1 MAIANQQVCHLWAS
15 GNKESANGFSIQF
28 EGRELYSWGRH
39 YLLGFKLSAATFI
52 LNARK
57 VSVSTSKHQSYAS
70 RATHGRAFWIDGLTD
85 YRDELR
91 TLASYANRKG
101 APAPDAIGQASAE
114 RAAVRMIRNL
124 ALRGG
129 DRELLELLADYADIA
144 PGRARKMIDAAIRAG
159 EADAAKAAKKEASA
173 ERAAAMAW
181 AKRPRVDTE
190 SEIVSQIAILRGE
203 SEYQARV
210 ALHKLEWMAKE
221 AGRNH
226 RAASKAGLSKKTVA
240 AIWWHVKAY
249 RAAIADHKA
258 KADQRERLAFFGK
271 HATAL
276 RADLERVAI
285 MPDSV
290 ESPGFVFGT
299 FAAIARNAAS
309 LASARHM
316 PPATLAKLTSLIAW
330 ADKRADWE
338 SAESARIANLKH
350 ADDIAAWRAGRGPS
364 YFRFDSDHGGAA
376 IRATDVERDASG
388 AIVGGTLQTSHGA
401 SVPLPHA
408 VKAFRFVKLCRERG
422 TGWASNG
429 RIIRVGHY
437 QIDEITADGDFK
449 AGCHRFAWPEIAA
462 LASALGVF
470 DLAPDDAAVTVN
482 PSH

>member
-1 MAIANQQVCHLWAS
+1 MSFSNQQVCHLWAS
-15 GNKESANGFSIQF
+15 GNKESAKAFSIEF
-28 EGRELYSWGRH
+28 DGREIFSWGRH
-39 YLLGFKLSAATFI
+39 YLLGFKLSAATFL
-52 LNARK
+52 LNSRK
-57 VSVSTSKHQSYAS
+57 FSVSTSKHQSYAS
-70 RATHGRAFWIDGLTD
+70 RATHGRTFWIDGLTD

-91 TLASYANRKG
+91 DIARYANRKG

-114 RAAVRMIRNL
+114 SGAVRMIRKL
-124 ALRGG
+124 APRGKN
-129 DRELLELLADYADIA
+129 REMLEMLADYADIA

-159 EADAAKAAKKEASA
+159 EADKAKAAKKEASA

-181 AKRPRVDTE
+181 AKRPRADTE
-190 SEIVSQIAILRGE
+190 SEIVSQVAALKGG
-203 SEYQARV
+203 SAYQARD
-210 ALHKLEWMAKE
+210 ALHKLEWRVKE

-226 RAASKAGLSKKTVA
+226 RAASKAGLSKRTVA

-271 HATAL
+271 HRVAL
-276 RADLERVAI
+276 LAGLERVAI

-309 LASARHM
+309 LAPARHM

-330 ADKRADWE
+330 ADSRADWE
-338 SAESARIANLKH
+338 TAESCRIANIKK
-350 ADDIAAWRAGRGPS
+350 AAEIVEWRAGRGPS

-388 AIVGGTLQTSHGA
+388 AIIGGTLETSHGA

-408 VKAFRFVKLCRERG
+408 IKAFRFVKLCRERG

-429 RIIRVGHY
+429 RIIRVGYY
-437 QIDEITADGDFK
+437 QIDGITADGDFK
-449 AGCHRFAWPEIAA
+449 AGCHNFRWLEIAA
-462 LASALGVF
+462 LAESLGVF
-470 DLAPDDAAVTVN
+470 DLAPDESAVVAN

>member
-1 MAIANQQVCHLWAS
+1 MAISNQQVCHLWAS
-15 GNKESANGFSIQF
+15 GNKSYANGFSILF
-28 EGRELYSWGRH
+28 EGREIYSWGRH

-52 LNARK
+52 LNSQK
-57 VSVSTSKHQSYAS
+57 FSSSTSKHQCYAR
-70 RATHGRAFWIDGLTD
+70 RATHGETFYIDGLTS

-91 TLASYANRKG
+91 DIARYANRKG

-124 ALRGG
+124 APRGG
-129 DRELLELLADYADIA
+129 NRELLELLADYADISKA
-144 PGRARKMIDAAIRAG
+144 RARKMIDAAIRAG

-181 AKRPRVDTE
+181 AKRPRAHTE
-190 SEIVSQIAILRGE
+190 SEIVSLLRALKGD
-203 SEYQARV
+203 SAYQARD
-210 ALHKLEWMAKE
+210 ALHKLEWRAKE

-226 RAASKAGLSKKTVA
+226 RAASKAGLSKRTVA

-276 RADLERVAI
+276 RADLARVAT
-285 MPDSV
+285 MPESV

-309 LASARHM
+309 LAPARHM
-316 PPATLAKLTSLIAW
+316 PPATLAKLTAIVTW

-338 SAESARIANLKH
+338 SAESARIANIKK
-350 ADDIAAWRAGRGPS
+350 AAEIVEWRAGRGPS

-376 IRATDVERDASG
+376 IRATGVERDATG
-388 AIVGGTLQTSHGA
+388 AIIGGTLETSHGA

-408 VKAFRFVKLCRERG
+408 IKAFRFVKLCRERG

-429 RIIRVGHY
+429 RIIRVGYY
-437 QIDEITADGDFK
+437 QIDGITADGDFR
-449 AGCHRFAWPEIAA
+449 AGCHSFKWPEIAA
-462 LASALGVF
+462 LAESLGVF
-470 DLAPDDAAVTVN
+470 DLAPDESAVTVN
-482 PSH
+482 PSL